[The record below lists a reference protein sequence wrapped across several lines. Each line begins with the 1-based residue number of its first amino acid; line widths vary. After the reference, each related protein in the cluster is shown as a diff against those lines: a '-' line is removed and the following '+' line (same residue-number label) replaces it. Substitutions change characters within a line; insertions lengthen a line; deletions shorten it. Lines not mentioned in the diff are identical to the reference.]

1 MRPQT
6 NAIDMF
12 LFKYRGILPPLF
24 LIAALGLQINF
35 AVFARGAGGWVDLP
49 NIALISFGLFGM
61 GIRIFAIGYAGKNT
75 SGRNIIGHVADS
87 LNTTGIYSIC
97 RNPLYLGN
105 FFLWLACV
113 MALDSVPI
121 IALFLIAFWWF
132 YSRII
137 QSEEAFLMQKFGT
150 EYSDYHARTWRIL
163 PNILTYRRG
172 QTRFDMMRV
181 FHQESGGLLA
191 FFTAFIISDKADILL
206 GGEFAPLMEDV
217 ILLAGFGLSFCLY
230 GFLRC
235 IKPPKK

>member
-1 MRPQT
+1 MKPQS
-6 NAIDMF
+6 NAVDMF

-24 LIAALGLQINF
+24 LIVALGLQINF
-35 AVFARGAGGWVDLP
+35 AVFARGVDLP
-49 NIALISFGLFGM
+49 SLALLILGLFGL
-61 GIRIFAIGYAGKNT
+61 GIRVFAIGYAGTNT

-105 FFLWLACV
+105 FFMWLACV
-113 MALDSVPI
+113 MAMDSVPI
-121 IALFLIAFWWF
+121 IAAFFIAFWWF

-137 QSEEAFLMQKFGT
+137 QSEEAFLTQKFGA
-150 EYSDYHARTWRIL
+150 EYSDYRATTWRIL

-172 QTRFDMMRV
+172 QMQFDMMRV
-181 FHQESGGLLA
+181 LRQESGGLLA

-206 GGEFAPLMEDV
+206 GGVFVPRLEDA
-217 ILLAGFGLSFCLY
+217 ILLAGFGLSLCLY
-230 GFLRC
+230 GVLRC

>member
-1 MRPQT
+1 MKPQ
-6 NAIDMF
+6 ARAVDMF

-35 AVFARGAGGWVDLP
+35 AVFARGADLP
-49 NIALISFGLFGM
+49 NIALISFGLFGL
-61 GIRIFAIGYAGKNT
+61 GIRIFAIGYAGTNT

-113 MALDSVPI
+113 MAMDSVLI
-121 IALFLIAFWWF
+121 IGLFFIAFWWF

-150 EYSDYHARTWRIL
+150 EYSDYRATIWRIV

-191 FFTAFIISDKADILL
+191 FFIAFIISDKMDILL
-206 GGEFAPLMEDV
+206 GGAFVPRLEDA
-217 ILLAGFGLSFCLY
+217 ILLAGFGLSLCLY
-230 GFLRC
+230 GVLRC

>member
-1 MRPQT
+1 MKPQT
-6 NAIDMF
+6 KSNAVDMF

-35 AVFARGAGGWVDLP
+35 AVFARGADLP
-49 NIALISFGLFGM
+49 NIALLILGLFGM
-61 GIRIFAIGYAGKNT
+61 GIRIFAIGYAGTNT

-105 FFLWLACV
+105 FFMWLACI
-113 MALDSVPI
+113 MAMDSVPI
-121 IALFLIAFWWF
+121 IAAFLIAFWWF

-137 QSEEAFLMQKFGT
+137 QSEEAFLTQKFGT
-150 EYSDYHARTWRIL
+150 EYSDYHATTWRIV

-191 FFTAFIISDKADILL
+191 FFTAFIISDKLDILL
-206 GGEFAPLMEDV
+206 GGAFVPRLEDA
-217 ILLAGFGLSFCLY
+217 ILLAGFGLSLCLY
-230 GFLRC
+230 GVLRC

>member
-1 MRPQT
+1 MKPQT
-6 NAIDMF
+6 KSNAVDMF

-24 LIAALGLQINF
+24 LIFALGLQINF
-35 AVFARGAGGWVDLP
+35 AIFARGAGLP
-49 NIALISFGLFGM
+49 SLALLILGLFGL
-61 GIRIFAIGYAGKNT
+61 GIRIFAIGYAGTNT

-105 FFLWLACV
+105 FFLWLACI

-121 IALFLIAFWWF
+121 IVAFLIAFWWF

-137 QSEEAFLMQKFGT
+137 QSEEDFLTQKFGT
-150 EYSDYHARTWRIL
+150 EYSDYRATTWRIL

-181 FHQESGGLLA
+181 LRQESGGLLA
-191 FFTAFIISDKADILL
+191 FFTAFIISDKMDILL
-206 GGEFAPLMEDV
+206 GGAFVPRLEDV
-217 ILLAGFGLSFCLY
+217 ILLAGFGVSLCLY
-230 GFLRC
+230 GVLRC
-235 IKPPKK
+235 IKPSKK

>member
-1 MRPQT
+1 MKPQT
-6 NAIDMF
+6 KSNAVDMF

-24 LIAALGLQINF
+24 LIFALGLQINV
-35 AVFARGAGGWVDLP
+35 AVFARGAGLP
-49 NIALISFGLFGM
+49 NIALLILGLFGL
-61 GIRIFAIGYAGKNT
+61 GIRVFAIGYAGKNT
-75 SGRNIIGHVADS
+75 SGRNVIGHVADS

-105 FFLWLACV
+105 FFMWLACI

-121 IALFLIAFWWF
+121 IAAFLIAFWWF

-137 QSEEAFLMQKFGT
+137 QSEEAFLTQKFGA
-150 EYSDYHARTWRIL
+150 EYSDYRATTWRIL

-172 QTRFDMMRV
+172 QTRFDMIRV

-191 FFTAFIISDKADILL
+191 FFTAFIISDKMDILL
-206 GGEFAPLMEDV
+206 GGAFVPRLEDA
-217 ILLAGFGLSFCLY
+217 ILLAGFGLSLCLY
-230 GFLRC
+230 GVLRC